1 MADPNNIKVLIYDH
15 DLFALHA
22 INSYLAWDRR
32 TRVHFLSSQ
41 IEPIFQWLADE
52 DDSEWPDF
60 VILDT
65 YELTGESLADL
76 IKRLR
81 GVNPKF
87 QVILN
92 AHNFKP
98 EHFQVALDLH
108 IRAYFLR
115 NDLSIYAASAL
126 VWLHDVEFGVSHSVR
141 QYVDVDAVGAKELPH
156 KRDYPELTER
166 IRQAIQ
172 LCVVE
177 GMSAD
182 LAADEMGVSIH
193 TIRSYI
199 KEGYRILE
207 AYDDE
212 SDYPIELSAQERAFI
227 RFTSLDND
235 DEEDVISHEEEK

>member
-1 MADPNNIKVLIYDH
+1 MADPNNIKVLIHDH

-32 TRVHFLSSQ
+32 TRVQFLSSK
-41 IEPIFQWLADE
+41 IEPIFQWFADE
-52 DDSEWPDF
+52 HDSEWPDF

-65 YELTGESLADL
+65 YNHTTDSLTKL
-76 IKRLR
+76 IKRLYGLDR
-81 GVNPKF
+81 NVGI
-87 QVILN
+87 ILN
-92 AHNFKP
+92 AHEFNP
-98 EHFQVALDLH
+98 EHFQTGLDLD
-108 IRAYFLR
+108 IRAYFMR
-115 NDLSIYAASAL
+115 NDLSIYVASAL
-126 VWLHDVEFGVSHSVR
+126 VWLNDIEFGVSASV
-141 QYVDVDAVGAKELPH
+141 QNYVDIDAIGAKDLPE

-212 SDYPIELSAQERAFI
+212 AGYPIELSAQERAFI
-227 RFTSLDND
+227 RFTSLE
-235 DEEDVISHEEEK
+235 DEEDDLEHPEEE

>member
-1 MADPNNIKVLIYDH
+1 MTDSNNIKVLIHDH

-32 TRVHFLSSQ
+32 TRVHFLSCD
-41 IEPIFQWLADE
+41 IEPIFEWLADE
-52 DDSEWPDF
+52 HDSEWPDF

-65 YELTGESLADL
+65 YNHTRDSLTHL

-81 GVNPKF
+81 GIDSAF
-87 QVILN
+87 GIILN
-92 AHNFKP
+92 AHDFNP
-98 EHFQVALDLH
+98 EHFQTALDLK
-108 IRAYFLR
+108 IRAYFMR

-126 VWLHDVEFGVSHSVR
+126 VWVNDIEFGVSKSVK
-141 QYVDVDAVGAKELPH
+141 QYVDIEAIGVKDLPE
-156 KRDYPELTER
+156 KRNYPELTER

-212 SDYPIELSAQERAFI
+212 SEYPIELSAQERAFI
-227 RFTSLDND
+227 RFTSLDDED
-235 DEEDVISHEEEK
+235 DSIQSKEE